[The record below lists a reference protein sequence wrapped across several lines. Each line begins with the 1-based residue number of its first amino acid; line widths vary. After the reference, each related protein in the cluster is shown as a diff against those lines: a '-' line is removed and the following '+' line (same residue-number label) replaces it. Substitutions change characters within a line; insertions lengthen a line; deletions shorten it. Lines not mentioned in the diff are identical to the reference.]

1 MASAIGQR
9 TRVSKSI
16 SWVPV
21 IAIAVFILA
30 PQLGLAAYAF
40 WKGDAGF
47 TFEGFSSLFE
57 SSTFLDALILSLSIA
72 VVTIFVLILVLV
84 PAVVA
89 VQLWAPKLQGI
100 LNVLCTLPLVIPS
113 IALVAGLM
121 SILSA
126 LSSQGRGTFSNSLSQ
141 QLQSDTLPVTLI
153 GTYVV
158 LCLPFTYRSINAALT
173 AIPLRTYYEASFSLG
188 AGTWK
193 TLMKIVLP
201 NIRGSIIF
209 SAFFTFALSLGEY
222 TVAATM
228 SYQTLPVYMATL
240 ANSDFRASVAL
251 SLLSNI
257 ITWALLAFAMY
268 YSDRRSKKSSNKTK
282 SVKKESAKGQ
292 ELENAGIDLKQ
303 LPVSPLA
310 HAPHENTKETNA
322 HV

>member
-1 MASAIGQR
+1 MASAIDQK
-9 TRVSKSI
+9 TQVSKTI

-47 TFEGFSSLFE
+47 TLEGFSSLFE
-57 SSTFLDALILSLSIA
+57 SSAFFDALILSLSIA
-72 VVTIFVLILVLV
+72 IVTIFVLILVLV

-113 IALVAGLM
+113 IALVAGLV
-121 SILSA
+121 SILST
-126 LSSQGRGTFSNSLSQ
+126 LSSQGRGTLSNSLSQ
-141 QLQSDTLPVTLI
+141 ALQSDTLPITLI

-173 AIPLRTYYEASFSLG
+173 SIPLRTYYEASFSLG

-201 NIRGSIIF
+201 NIRGSIVF

-268 YSDRRSKKSSNKTK
+268 YSDRRVKKSSKP
-282 SVKKESAKGQ
+282 SQSAMDQDAEG
-292 ELENAGIDLKQ
+292 EGLDNNQ
-303 LPVSPLA
+303 LPVSSLTVT
-310 HAPHENTKETNA
+310 PHENTKETNA

>member
-1 MASAIGQR
+1 MASSIDQK
-9 TRVSKSI
+9 TQVSKTI

-47 TFEGFSSLFE
+47 TLEGFSSLFE
-57 SSTFLDALILSLSIA
+57 SSAFFDALILSLSIA
-72 VVTIFVLILVLV
+72 IVTIFVLILVLV

-113 IALVAGLM
+113 IALVAGLI
-121 SILSA
+121 SILST

-141 QLQSDTLPVTLI
+141 ALQSDTLPITLI

-173 AIPLRTYYEASFSLG
+173 SIPLRTYYEASFSLG

-193 TLMKIVLP
+193 TLMKIALP
-201 NIRGSIIF
+201 NIRGSIVF

-268 YSDRRSKKSSNKTK
+268 YSDRRVKKSSKQ
-282 SVKKESAKGQ
+282 SQSAMDQDAEG
-292 ELENAGIDLKQ
+292 EGLDINQ
-303 LPVSPLA
+303 LPVSSLTVT
-310 HAPHENTKETNA
+310 PHENTKETNA

>member
-1 MASAIGQR
+1 MASAIDQK
-9 TRVSKSI
+9 TRMSKSI

-47 TFEGFSSLFE
+47 TLEGFSSLFE
-57 SSTFLDALILSLSIA
+57 SSAFFDALILSLSIA
-72 VVTIFVLILVLV
+72 IVTIFVLILVLV
-84 PAVVA
+84 PALVA

-121 SILSA
+121 SILGS

-141 QLQSDTLPVTLI
+141 ALQSDTLPVTLI

-173 AIPLRTYYEASFSLG
+173 SIPLRTYYEASFSLG

-193 TLMKIVLP
+193 TLMKIILP
-201 NIRGSIIF
+201 NIRGSIVF

-257 ITWALLAFAMY
+257 ITWALLSFAMY
-268 YSDRRSKKSSNKTK
+268 YSDCRVKKSSKQ
-282 SVKKESAKGQ
+282 SRSAMEQDAEG
-292 ELENAGIDLKQ
+292 EGLDINQ
-303 LPVSPLA
+303 LPVSSLTVT
-310 HAPHENTKETNA
+310 PHENTKETNA

>member
-1 MASAIGQR
+1 MASAIDQK
-9 TRVSKSI
+9 TQVSKTI

-47 TFEGFSSLFE
+47 TLEGFSSLFE
-57 SSTFLDALILSLSIA
+57 SSAFFDALILSLSIA
-72 VVTIFVLILVLV
+72 IVTIFVLILVLV

-113 IALVAGLM
+113 IALVAGLI
-121 SILSA
+121 SILST

-141 QLQSDTLPVTLI
+141 ALQSDTLPITLI

-173 AIPLRTYYEASFSLG
+173 SIPLRTYYEASFSLG

-193 TLMKIVLP
+193 TLMKIALP
-201 NIRGSIIF
+201 NIRGSIVF

-268 YSDRRSKKSSNKTK
+268 YSDRRVKKSSKQ
-282 SVKKESAKGQ
+282 SQSAMDQDAEG
-292 ELENAGIDLKQ
+292 EGLDINQ
-303 LPVSPLA
+303 LPVSSLTVT
-310 HAPHENTKETNA
+310 PHENTKETNA

>member
-1 MASAIGQR
+1 MASAIDQK

-47 TFEGFSSLFE
+47 TLEGFSSLFE
-57 SSTFLDALILSLSIA
+57 STAFFDALILSLSIA

-121 SILSA
+121 SILGT

-141 QLQSDTLPVTLI
+141 ALQSDTLPVTLI

-173 AIPLRTYYEASFSLG
+173 SIPLRTYYEASFSLG

-201 NIRGSIIF
+201 NIRGSVVF

-268 YSDRRSKKSSNKTK
+268 YSDRRVKKSSKQ
-282 SVKKESAKGQ
+282 SRSAMEQDAEG
-292 ELENAGIDLKQ
+292 EGLDINQ
-303 LPVSPLA
+303 LPVSSLTVT
-310 HAPHENTKETNA
+310 PHENTKETNA

>member
-1 MASAIGQR
+1 MASAIDQK
-9 TRVSKSI
+9 TQVSKTI
-16 SWVPV
+16 SWVSV

-47 TFEGFSSLFE
+47 TLEGFSSLFE
-57 SSTFLDALILSLSIA
+57 SSAFFDALILSLSIA
-72 VVTIFVLILVLV
+72 IVTIFVLILVLV

-113 IALVAGLM
+113 IALVAGLI
-121 SILSA
+121 SILST

-141 QLQSDTLPVTLI
+141 ALQSDTLPITLI

-173 AIPLRTYYEASFSLG
+173 SIPLRTYYEASFSLG

-193 TLMKIVLP
+193 TLMKIALP
-201 NIRGSIIF
+201 NIRGSIVF

-268 YSDRRSKKSSNKTK
+268 YSDRRVKKSSKQ
-282 SVKKESAKGQ
+282 SQSAMDQDAEG
-292 ELENAGIDLKQ
+292 EGLDINQ
-303 LPVSPLA
+303 LPVSSLTVT
-310 HAPHENTKETNA
+310 PHENTKETNA

>member
-1 MASAIGQR
+1 MASAIDQK
-9 TRVSKSI
+9 TQVSKTI

-21 IAIAVFILA
+21 NAIAVFILA

-47 TFEGFSSLFE
+47 TLEGFSSLFE
-57 SSTFLDALILSLSIA
+57 SSAFFDALILSLSIA
-72 VVTIFVLILVLV
+72 IVTIFVLILVLV

-113 IALVAGLM
+113 IALVAGLV
-121 SILSA
+121 SILST

-141 QLQSDTLPVTLI
+141 ALQSDTLPITLI

-173 AIPLRTYYEASFSLG
+173 SIPLRTYYEASFSLG

-201 NIRGSIIF
+201 NIRGSIVF

-268 YSDRRSKKSSNKTK
+268 YSDRRVKKSSKP
-282 SVKKESAKGQ
+282 SQSAMDQDAEG
-292 ELENAGIDLKQ
+292 EGLDNNQ
-303 LPVSPLA
+303 LPVSSLTVT
-310 HAPHENTKETNA
+310 PHENTKETNA

>member
-1 MASAIGQR
+1 MASAIDQK
-9 TRVSKSI
+9 TQVSKTI
-16 SWVPV
+16 SWVSV

-47 TFEGFSSLFE
+47 TLEGFSSLFE
-57 SSTFLDALILSLSIA
+57 SSAFFDALILSLSIA
-72 VVTIFVLILVLV
+72 IVTIFVLILVLV

-113 IALVAGLM
+113 IALVAGLI
-121 SILSA
+121 SILST

-141 QLQSDTLPVTLI
+141 ALQSDTLPITLI

-173 AIPLRTYYEASFSLG
+173 SIPLRTYYEASFSLG

-193 TLMKIVLP
+193 TLMKIALP
-201 NIRGSIIF
+201 NIRGSIVF

-268 YSDRRSKKSSNKTK
+268 YSDRRVKKSSKP
-282 SVKKESAKGQ
+282 SQSAMDQDAEG
-292 ELENAGIDLKQ
+292 EGLDINQ
-303 LPVSPLA
+303 LPVSSLTVT
-310 HAPHENTKETNA
+310 PHENTKETNA

>member
-1 MASAIGQR
+1 MASAIDQK
-9 TRVSKSI
+9 TQVSKTI

-47 TFEGFSSLFE
+47 TLEGFSSLFE
-57 SSTFLDALILSLSIA
+57 SSAFFDALILSLSIA
-72 VVTIFVLILVLV
+72 IVTIFVLILVLV

-113 IALVAGLM
+113 IALVAGLI
-121 SILSA
+121 SILST

-141 QLQSDTLPVTLI
+141 ALQSDTLPITLI

-173 AIPLRTYYEASFSLG
+173 SIPLRTYYEASFSLG

-268 YSDRRSKKSSNKTK
+268 YSDRRVKKSSKP
-282 SVKKESAKGQ
+282 SQSAMDQDAEG
-292 ELENAGIDLKQ
+292 EGLDSNQ
-303 LPVSPLA
+303 LPVSSLTVT
-310 HAPHENTKETNA
+310 PHENTKETNA

>member
-1 MASAIGQR
+1 MASALDQK
-9 TRVSKSI
+9 TQVSKTI

-30 PQLGLAAYAF
+30 AQLGLAAYAF

-47 TFEGFSSLFE
+47 TLEGFSSLFE
-57 SSTFLDALILSLSIA
+57 SSAFFDALILSLSIA
-72 VVTIFVLILVLV
+72 IVTIFVLILVLV

-89 VQLWAPKLQGI
+89 VQLWAPKLHGI

-121 SILSA
+121 SILST

-141 QLQSDTLPVTLI
+141 ALQSDMLPVTLI

-173 AIPLRTYYEASFSLG
+173 SIPLRTYYEASFSLG

-201 NIRGSIIF
+201 NIRGSIVF

-251 SLLSNI
+251 SLLSNL

-268 YSDRRSKKSSNKTK
+268 YSDRRVKKSSKP
-282 SVKKESAKGQ
+282 SQSAIGH
-292 ELENAGIDLKQ
+292 EAEGEGLDNNQ
-303 LPVSPLA
+303 LPVSSLTVT
-310 HAPHENTKETNA
+310 PHENTKETNA

>member
-1 MASAIGQR
+1 MASAIDQK
-9 TRVSKSI
+9 TQVSKTS

-47 TFEGFSSLFE
+47 TLEGFSSLFE
-57 SSTFLDALILSLSIA
+57 SSAFFDALILSLSIA
-72 VVTIFVLILVLV
+72 IVTIFVLILVLV

-113 IALVAGLM
+113 IALVAGLI
-121 SILSA
+121 SILST

-141 QLQSDTLPVTLI
+141 ALQSDTLPITLI

-173 AIPLRTYYEASFSLG
+173 SIPLRTYYEASFSLG

-201 NIRGSIIF
+201 NIRGSIVF

-268 YSDRRSKKSSNKTK
+268 YSDRR
-282 SVKKESAKGQ
+282 VKNSPKPSQSAMDQDAEG
-292 ELENAGIDLKQ
+292 EGLDINQ
-303 LPVSPLA
+303 LPVSSLTVT
-310 HAPHENTKETNA
+310 PHENTKETNA

>member
-1 MASAIGQR
+1 MASAIDQK
-9 TRVSKSI
+9 TQVSKTI

-47 TFEGFSSLFE
+47 TLEGFSSLFE
-57 SSTFLDALILSLSIA
+57 SSAFFDALILSLSIA
-72 VVTIFVLILVLV
+72 IVTIFVLILVLV

-113 IALVAGLM
+113 IALVAGLI
-121 SILSA
+121 SILST

-141 QLQSDTLPVTLI
+141 ALQSDTLPITLI

-173 AIPLRTYYEASFSLG
+173 SIPLRTYYEASFSLG

-193 TLMKIVLP
+193 TLMKIALP
-201 NIRGSIIF
+201 NIRGSIVF

-268 YSDRRSKKSSNKTK
+268 YSDRRVKKSSKP
-282 SVKKESAKGQ
+282 SQSAMDQDAEG
-292 ELENAGIDLKQ
+292 EGLDNNQ
-303 LPVSPLA
+303 LQVSSLTVT
-310 HAPHENTKETNA
+310 PHENTKETNA

>member
-1 MASAIGQR
+1 MASAIDQK
-9 TRVSKSI
+9 TQVSKTI
-16 SWVPV
+16 SWVSV

-47 TFEGFSSLFE
+47 TLEGFSSLFE
-57 SSTFLDALILSLSIA
+57 SSAFFDALILSLSIA
-72 VVTIFVLILVLV
+72 IVTIFVLILVLV

-113 IALVAGLM
+113 IALVAGLI
-121 SILSA
+121 SILST

-141 QLQSDTLPVTLI
+141 ALQSDTLQITLI

-173 AIPLRTYYEASFSLG
+173 SIPLRTYYEASFSLG

-201 NIRGSIIF
+201 NICGSIVF

-268 YSDRRSKKSSNKTK
+268 YSDRRVKKSSKQ
-282 SVKKESAKGQ
+282 SQSAMDQDAEG
-292 ELENAGIDLKQ
+292 EGLDNNQ
-303 LPVSPLA
+303 LPVSSLTVT
-310 HAPHENTKETNA
+310 PHENTKETNA

>member
-1 MASAIGQR
+1 MASAIDQK
-9 TRVSKSI
+9 TQVSKTI

-47 TFEGFSSLFE
+47 TLEGFSSLFE
-57 SSTFLDALILSLSIA
+57 SSAFFDALILSLSIA
-72 VVTIFVLILVLV
+72 IVTIFVLILVLV

-113 IALVAGLM
+113 IALVAGLV
-121 SILSA
+121 SILST

-141 QLQSDTLPVTLI
+141 ALQSDTLPITLI

-173 AIPLRTYYEASFSLG
+173 SIPLRTYYEASFSLG

-268 YSDRRSKKSSNKTK
+268 YSDRR
-282 SVKKESAKGQ
+282 VKKASKPSQSAMDQDAEG
-292 ELENAGIDLKQ
+292 EGLDINQ
-303 LPVSPLA
+303 LPVSSLTVT
-310 HAPHENTKETNA
+310 PHENTKETNA

>member
-1 MASAIGQR
+1 MASAIDQK
-9 TRVSKSI
+9 TQVSKTI
-16 SWVPV
+16 SWLPV

-47 TFEGFSSLFE
+47 TLEGFSSLFE
-57 SSTFLDALILSLSIA
+57 SSAFFDALILSLSIA
-72 VVTIFVLILVLV
+72 IVTIFVLILVLV

-113 IALVAGLM
+113 IALVAGLV
-121 SILSA
+121 SILST
-126 LSSQGRGTFSNSLSQ
+126 LSSQGRGTLSNSLSQ
-141 QLQSDTLPVTLI
+141 ALQSDTLPITLI

-173 AIPLRTYYEASFSLG
+173 SIPLRTYYEASFSLG

-201 NIRGSIIF
+201 NIRGSIVF

-268 YSDRRSKKSSNKTK
+268 YSDRRVKKSSKP
-282 SVKKESAKGQ
+282 SQSAMDQDAEG
-292 ELENAGIDLKQ
+292 EGLDNNQ
-303 LPVSPLA
+303 LPVSSLTVT
-310 HAPHENTKETNA
+310 PHENTKETNA

>member
-1 MASAIGQR
+1 MASVIDQK

-47 TFEGFSSLFE
+47 TLEGFSSLFE
-57 SSTFLDALILSLSIA
+57 SSAFFDALILSLSIA

-121 SILSA
+121 SILGT

-141 QLQSDTLPVTLI
+141 ALQSDTLPVTLI

-173 AIPLRTYYEASFSLG
+173 SIPLRTYYEASFSLG

-193 TLMKIVLP
+193 TLMKIALP
-201 NIRGSIIF
+201 NIRGSIVF

-268 YSDRRSKKSSNKTK
+268 YSDRRVKKSSKP
-282 SVKKESAKGQ
+282 SQSAMDQDAEG
-292 ELENAGIDLKQ
+292 EGLDINQ
-303 LPVSPLA
+303 LPVSSLTVT
-310 HAPHENTKETNA
+310 PHENTKETNA

>member
-1 MASAIGQR
+1 MASAIDQR
-9 TRVSKSI
+9 IQVSKTI

-21 IAIAVFILA
+21 VAIAVFILA

-47 TFEGFSSLFE
+47 TLEGFSSLFE
-57 SSTFLDALILSLSIA
+57 SSAFFDALILSLSIA
-72 VVTIFVLILVLV
+72 IVTIFVLILVLV

-121 SILSA
+121 SILST

-141 QLQSDTLPVTLI
+141 ALQSDSLPVTLI

-173 AIPLRTYYEASFSLG
+173 SIPLRTYYEASFSLG
-188 AGTWK
+188 AGTWT

-201 NIRGSIIF
+201 NIRGSIVF

-268 YSDRRSKKSSNKTK
+268 YSDRR
-282 SVKKESAKGQ
+282 VKNSPKPSQSAMDQDAEG
-292 ELENAGIDLKQ
+292 EGLDINQ
-303 LPVSPLA
+303 LPVSSLTVN
-310 HAPHENTKETNA
+310 PHENTKETNA

>member
-1 MASAIGQR
+1 MASAIDQK
-9 TRVSKSI
+9 TQVSKTI

-47 TFEGFSSLFE
+47 TLEGFSSLFE
-57 SSTFLDALILSLSIA
+57 SSAFFDALILSLSIA
-72 VVTIFVLILVLV
+72 IVTIFVLILVLV

-113 IALVAGLM
+113 IALVAGLI
-121 SILSA
+121 SILST

-141 QLQSDTLPVTLI
+141 ALQSDTLPITLI

-173 AIPLRTYYEASFSLG
+173 SIPLRTYYEASFSLG

-201 NIRGSIIF
+201 NIRGSIVF

-268 YSDRRSKKSSNKTK
+268 YSDRRGKKSSKP
-282 SVKKESAKGQ
+282 SQSAMDQ
-292 ELENAGIDLKQ
+292 DAGGEVLDINQ
-303 LPVSPLA
+303 LPVSSLTVT
-310 HAPHENTKETNA
+310 PHENTKESNA

>member
-1 MASAIGQR
+1 MASTVDQK
-9 TRVSKSI
+9 TQVSKSI
-16 SWVPV
+16 SWIPV

-47 TFEGFSSLFE
+47 TLEGFNSLFE
-57 SSTFLDALILSLSIA
+57 SSAFFDALILSLSIA

-121 SILSA
+121 SILST

-141 QLQSDTLPVTLI
+141 ALQSDTLPVTLI

-173 AIPLRTYYEASFSLG
+173 SIPLRTYYEASFSLG
-188 AGTWK
+188 AGTWT

-201 NIRGSIIF
+201 NIRGSIVF

-228 SYQTLPVYMATL
+228 SYRTLPVYMATL
-240 ANSDFRASVAL
+240 AESDFRASVAL

-257 ITWALLAFAMY
+257 ITWALLAFAMF
-268 YSDRRSKKSSNKTK
+268 YSDRRVKKSTNAPK
-282 SVKKESAKGQ
+282 SAQTNSPKGQ
-292 ELENAGIDLKQ
+292 EVENAGLDINQ
-303 LPVSPLA
+303 LPVSSLTVT
-310 HAPHENTKETNA
+310 PHENTKETNA

>member
-1 MASAIGQR
+1 MASAIDQK
-9 TRVSKSI
+9 TQVSKTI

-21 IAIAVFILA
+21 IAIAVFILT

-40 WKGDAGF
+40 WKGEAGF
-47 TFEGFSSLFE
+47 TLEGFSSLFE
-57 SSTFLDALILSLSIA
+57 SSAFFDALILSLSIA
-72 VVTIFVLILVLV
+72 IVTIFVLILVLV

-121 SILSA
+121 SILST

-141 QLQSDTLPVTLI
+141 VLQSDTLPVTLI

-173 AIPLRTYYEASFSLG
+173 SIPLRTYYEASFSLG

-201 NIRGSIIF
+201 NIRGSIVF

-268 YSDRRSKKSSNKTK
+268 YSDRRGKKSSKPTQSAMDQDAEGEVHDINQL
-282 SVKKESAKGQ
+282 SVNSLTVTA
-292 ELENAGIDLKQ
+292 
-303 LPVSPLA
+303 
-310 HAPHENTKETNA
+310 HENTKESNA

>member
-1 MASAIGQR
+1 MASAIDQK
-9 TRVSKSI
+9 TQVSKTI
-16 SWVPV
+16 SWAPV

-47 TFEGFSSLFE
+47 TLEGFSSLFE
-57 SSTFLDALILSLSIA
+57 SSAFFDALILSLSIA
-72 VVTIFVLILVLV
+72 IVTIFVLILVLV

-113 IALVAGLM
+113 IALVAGLV
-121 SILSA
+121 SILST

-141 QLQSDTLPVTLI
+141 ALQSDTLPITLI

-173 AIPLRTYYEASFSLG
+173 SIPLRTYYEASFSLG

-201 NIRGSIIF
+201 NIRGSIVF

-268 YSDRRSKKSSNKTK
+268 YSDRRVKKSSKP
-282 SVKKESAKGQ
+282 SQSAMDQDAEG
-292 ELENAGIDLKQ
+292 EGLDNNQ
-303 LPVSPLA
+303 LPVSSLTVT
-310 HAPHENTKETNA
+310 PHENTKETNA

>member
-1 MASAIGQR
+1 MASAIDQK
-9 TRVSKSI
+9 TQVSKTI

-47 TFEGFSSLFE
+47 TLEGFSSLFE
-57 SSTFLDALILSLSIA
+57 SSAFFDALILSLSIA
-72 VVTIFVLILVLV
+72 IVTIFVLILVLV

-113 IALVAGLM
+113 IALVAGLI
-121 SILSA
+121 SILST

-141 QLQSDTLPVTLI
+141 ALQSDTLPITLI

-173 AIPLRTYYEASFSLG
+173 SIPLRTYYEASFSLG

-193 TLMKIVLP
+193 TLMKIALP
-201 NIRGSIIF
+201 NIRGSIVF

-268 YSDRRSKKSSNKTK
+268 YSDRRVKKSSKP
-282 SVKKESAKGQ
+282 SQSAMDQDAEG
-292 ELENAGIDLKQ
+292 EGLNNNQ
-303 LPVSPLA
+303 LQVSSLTVT
-310 HAPHENTKETNA
+310 PHENTKETNA

>member
-1 MASAIGQR
+1 MASAIDQK
-9 TRVSKSI
+9 TQVSKTI

-47 TFEGFSSLFE
+47 TLEGFSSLFE
-57 SSTFLDALILSLSIA
+57 SSAFFDALILSLSIA
-72 VVTIFVLILVLV
+72 IVTIFVLILVLV

-113 IALVAGLM
+113 IALVAGLI
-121 SILSA
+121 SILST

-141 QLQSDTLPVTLI
+141 ALQSDTLPITLI

-173 AIPLRTYYEASFSLG
+173 SIPLRTYYEASFSLG

-201 NIRGSIIF
+201 NIRGSIVF

-268 YSDRRSKKSSNKTK
+268 YSDRR
-282 SVKKESAKGQ
+282 VKKASKPSQSAMDQDAEG
-292 ELENAGIDLKQ
+292 EGLDINQ
-303 LPVSPLA
+303 LPVSSLTVT
-310 HAPHENTKETNA
+310 PHENTKETNA

>member
-1 MASAIGQR
+1 MASAIDQK
-9 TRVSKSI
+9 TQVSKTI
-16 SWVPV
+16 SWVSV

-47 TFEGFSSLFE
+47 TLEGFSSLFE
-57 SSTFLDALILSLSIA
+57 SSAFFDALILSLSIA
-72 VVTIFVLILVLV
+72 IVTIFVLILVLV

-113 IALVAGLM
+113 IALVAGLI
-121 SILSA
+121 SILST

-141 QLQSDTLPVTLI
+141 ALQSDTLPITLI

-173 AIPLRTYYEASFSLG
+173 SIPLRTYYEASFSLG

-201 NIRGSIIF
+201 NIRGSIVF

-268 YSDRRSKKSSNKTK
+268 YSDRRVKKSSKQ
-282 SVKKESAKGQ
+282 SQSAMDQDAEG
-292 ELENAGIDLKQ
+292 EGLDINQ
-303 LPVSPLA
+303 LPVSSLTVT
-310 HAPHENTKETNA
+310 PHENTKETNA

>member
-1 MASAIGQR
+1 MASAIDQK
-9 TRVSKSI
+9 TQVSKTI

-47 TFEGFSSLFE
+47 TLEGFSSLFE
-57 SSTFLDALILSLSIA
+57 SSAFFDALILSLSIA
-72 VVTIFVLILVLV
+72 IVTIFVLILVLV

-113 IALVAGLM
+113 IALVAGLI
-121 SILSA
+121 SILST

-141 QLQSDTLPVTLI
+141 ALQSDTLPITLI

-173 AIPLRTYYEASFSLG
+173 SIPLRTYYEASFSLG

-193 TLMKIVLP
+193 TLMKIALP
-201 NIRGSIIF
+201 NIRGSIVF

-268 YSDRRSKKSSNKTK
+268 YSDRRVKKSSKP
-282 SVKKESAKGQ
+282 SQSAMDQDAEG
-292 ELENAGIDLKQ
+292 EGLDINQ
-303 LPVSPLA
+303 LPVSSLTVT
-310 HAPHENTKETNA
+310 PHENTKETNA